1 MKSIKYVNQQAIL
14 IIEIIGK
21 ECFFSPAFHV
31 MSWLVFWKH
40 KQFKRI
46 SPSGVKVQETER
58 PFQPAPAEILS
69 TLCKFIIYLCF
80 SCGWFTLFNLPGN
93 ATTGGGEERNIWQN
107 NLLMWVWFEMML
119 TPSWKI
125 RYIFNGNLSLVFPS
139 LVSRPALMTLMTI
152 NNSGDLKY

>member
-58 PFQPAPAEILS
+58 PFEPAPAEILS

-93 ATTGGGEERNIWQN
+93 ATTGGGRREISDRIIYWCWCD
-107 NLLMWVWFEMML
+107 LRWCWRHLGKFGTSLMEICHWCFRHWCHGL
-119 TPSWKI
+119 RLW
-125 RYIFNGNLSLVFPS
+125 R
-139 LVSRPALMTLMTI
+139 
-152 NNSGDLKY
+152 